1 MARSRTFAALSLVIA
16 LGLFSARTTAAV
28 GVGDKPEME
37 YNSLDGQKVSLQALK
52 GKIVMVDFW
61 ATWCGPCMAEAE
73 HMVQLHEKYG
83 PKGLVILGISL
94 DRDLGALKR
103 VIQEKKFV
111 WPNYMDRGKFSGP
124 WGVEGIPHSVII
136 SPDGVVL
143 WVGHPGNIDRA
154 MEDAFKKHP
163 PRLVDAKTLGDAK
176 SSLDAVEAALKS
188 GDARAALKASSK
200 FPAAAKADGETA
212 LRAEKLQADLAAAG
226 DKMLAEVD
234 PLIGKGDYAEAAARL
249 KELEALTALPVS
261 GTARGKLAA
270 LMARPEVKAKLE
282 AQENA
287 RKAAER
293 TKAAAAALAAAKSL
307 QSSKKDEEAYAGFK
321 AVAKDYADTPSAA
334 PASAAVAAY
343 EKDAAFVKRVNEA
356 TAGAKAKGVLALAQ
370 NYRAAGRKDLAR
382 KKYESIISE
391 FPGTSFAET
400 AAKEMKAMGN

>member
-1 MARSRTFAALSLVIA
+1 MFAAAFSLVTA
-16 LGLFSARTTAAV
+16 LGLLSSRATAAV
-28 GVGDKPEME
+28 GVGDKPQME
-37 YNSLDGQKVSLQALK
+37 FQSLDGQKVSLAALK

-61 ATWCGPCMAEAE
+61 ATWCGPCMEEAG

-111 WPNYMDRGKFSGP
+111 WPNYMDRGGKFSGP
-124 WGVEGIPHSVII
+124 WGVNGIPHSVII
-136 SPDGVVL
+136 SPDGEVL
-143 WVGHPGNIDRA
+143 WVGHPGNIDQA

-163 PRLVDAKTLGDAK
+163 PRLVDSKTLADAA

-200 FPAAAKADGETA
+200 FPAAAKGDGA
-212 LRAEKLQADLAAAG
+212 VAQRAEKLQAELAAAG

-234 PLIGKGDYAEAAARL
+234 AVVEKGDYAEAAARL
-249 KELEALTALPVS
+249 KELEAMTALPAS

-282 AQENA
+282 AQEKA
-287 RKAAER
+287 RKLAER
-293 TKAAAAALAAAKSL
+293 NKAAADTLAAAKTL
-307 QSSKKDEEAYAGFK
+307 RTAKKHDEAYGRFK
-321 AVAKDYADTPSAA
+321 QVAKDFADTPSAA
-334 PASAAVAAY
+334 EASAAVAAY
-343 EKDAAFVKRVNEA
+343 EKDPAFVKRVNEA
-356 TAGAKAKGVLALAQ
+356 AAGTKAKGALALAQ
-370 NYRAAGRKDLAR
+370 SYRSAGRKDLAR
-382 KKYESIISE
+382 KKYESIISD

-400 AAKEMKAMGN
+400 AAKEMKEMGK